1 MRSSLLQI
9 GATPTMQALVPL
21 MKDVNGVI
29 RVGGARVTLDTVF
42 YAFLEGATPEEVM
55 QRYPSLNLA
64 DIYAVFSYCANF
76 QQDVADYVR
85 EQETF
90 AAKIRQNNEARF
102 SPHGI
107 RERLLARRTV
117 KN

>member
-1 MRSSLLQI
+1 
-9 GATPTMQALVPL
+9 
-21 MKDVNGVI
+21 MKDAHGVI
-29 RVGGARVTLDTVF
+29 RVGGARVTLDTIF

-76 QQDVADYVR
+76 QQDMAEYVR
-85 EQETF
+85 EQETL
-90 AAKIRQNNEARF
+90 AAAVRRSNEERF
-102 SPHGI
+102 PPHGI